1 MANITKWF
9 GYPIYITSIKNF
21 KEINK
26 EIVPIISENVTPTNS
41 QYSQTTDVKP
51 INLQSIDD
59 NLHLDKRFNLL
70 FNEIEQGIRGSMLLQ
85 NYNIDLLEFYITKLP
100 DAAGY
105 SALAKLVSSHLEK

>member
-9 GYPIYITSIKNF
+9 GHAIYINSIQNF
-21 KEINK
+21 KELNK
-26 EIVPIISENVTPTNS
+26 KIVPIIKKDIVPTNS
-41 QYSQTTDVKP
+41 QYARTTDVKP
-51 INLQSIDD
+51 KELQSIDD